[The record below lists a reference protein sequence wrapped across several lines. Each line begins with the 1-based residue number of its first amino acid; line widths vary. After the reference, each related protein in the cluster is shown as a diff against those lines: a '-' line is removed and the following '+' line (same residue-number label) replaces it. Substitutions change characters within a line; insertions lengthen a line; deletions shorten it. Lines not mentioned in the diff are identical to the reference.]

1 MKGPE
6 PVAGWLTTGR
16 QDGAVRGLGIPAG
29 ASGGN
34 TTPTADRGVVVPMNS
49 GKPEGGKGA
58 RISDPAASADATS
71 AAEVPVGAVL
81 AAEADRLWFAD
92 RTVWTERMLEAL
104 RRGGPDGGR
113 WYWLHDKVFAERTL
127 RRGYEL
133 VARNEG
139 APGVDGVTVEAFG
152 ERLDEEIARIVESW
166 RLERFQSQAI
176 RRVWIPKPGSDEER
190 PLGIPTV
197 RDRVVQAALRLVLE
211 PIFEMDFHASS
222 HGFRP
227 GRKAQ
232 DALGVVLHHLHA
244 GDVWVVDADLKR
256 CFDTIP
262 HGPLL
267 RAVQRRV
274 TDRRILGLIEHYLKA
289 GIMEEG
295 RITEP
300 DGGTP
305 QGGVISPLLAN
316 IYLNDLDHV
325 MAGKGRTMVRYADD
339 FVILCRSAAEAEA
352 ALAEV
357 RAWTVQA
364 GLQLHPTKT
373 RVVDLG
379 QPGNFIDFLGY
390 RLQRHVDK
398 TNGRSRILRLVRP
411 KGLAALGE
419 KIRSR
424 TKRTS
429 GIGLPE
435 IIGSLNQILRGWFAY
450 FRTAHWTIHHRLD
463 QSTRRRLR
471 AILAK
476 RRKCPNWGGG
486 RGHNRWPNAFFAKVG
501 LFSLEEAHQ
510 GHLQSC

>member
-1 MKGPE
+1 
-6 PVAGWLTTGR
+6 
-16 QDGAVRGLGIPAG
+16 
-29 ASGGN
+29 
-34 TTPTADRGVVVPMNS
+34 
-49 GKPEGGKGA
+49 
-58 RISDPAASADATS
+58 
-71 AAEVPVGAVL
+71 
-81 AAEADRLWFAD
+81 
-92 RTVWTERMLEAL
+92 
-104 RRGGPDGGR
+104 
-113 WYWLHDKVFAERTL
+113 
-127 RRGYEL
+127 
-133 VARNEG
+133 
-139 APGVDGVTVEAFG
+139 
-152 ERLDEEIARIVESW
+152 
-166 RLERFQSQAI
+166 
-176 RRVWIPKPGSDEER
+176 
-190 PLGIPTV
+190 
-197 RDRVVQAALRLVLE
+197 
-211 PIFEMDFHASS
+211 
-222 HGFRP
+222 
-227 GRKAQ
+227 
-232 DALGVVLHHLHA
+232 
-244 GDVWVVDADLKR
+244 
-256 CFDTIP
+256 
-262 HGPLL
+262 
-267 RAVQRRV
+267 
-274 TDRRILGLIEHYLKA
+274 
-289 GIMEEG
+289 
-295 RITEP
+295 
-300 DGGTP
+300 
-305 QGGVISPLLAN
+305 
-316 IYLNDLDHV
+316 
-325 MAGKGRTMVRYADD
+325 VRYADD